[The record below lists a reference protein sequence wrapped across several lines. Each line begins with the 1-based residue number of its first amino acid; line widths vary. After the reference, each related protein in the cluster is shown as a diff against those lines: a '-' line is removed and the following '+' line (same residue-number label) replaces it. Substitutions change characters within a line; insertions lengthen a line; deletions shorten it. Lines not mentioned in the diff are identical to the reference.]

1 VPRNRTA
8 KLAVLGS
15 AAQRS
20 QNASYSRSSD
30 PVKRRIVVGVLVVL
44 SLALITVY
52 FRESSGGVLHGTQ
65 SAAST
70 VLRPFEVASERVARP
85 FRDAYGYFSGLVHA
99 KSKVKQLEQENARLR
114 RLATLNATAYAE
126 NQNLRKM
133 LHFQQSPRF
142 PQDYVP
148 VSTTVLSMPAQ
159 SFDRQIVIDAGRSN
173 GVKQWSPVLD
183 DGGALV
189 GQVTEVASHTARVTL
204 LTDQSSYVAARDART
219 PATTGLVQHSGQ
231 GDQLVLSR
239 VQKNQVVRE
248 GDEVV
253 TAGSLEGKLPS
264 VYPEGIEIGR
274 ITGVSQ
280 NDIDIFKQIQVKPF
294 ADFSSLSAVTVIVPK
309 TTPAGVP

>member
-20 QNASYSRSSD
+20 QNAPYSRSPD

-52 FRESSGGVLHGTQ
+52 FRESSSGVLHGTQ
-65 SAAST
+65 SAGST
-70 VLRPFEVASERVARP
+70 VLRPFEVAAERVARP
-85 FRDAYGYFSGLVHA
+85 FRDAYGYVSGLVHA
-99 KSKVKQLEQENARLR
+99 KDEAKRLRAENARLR
-114 RLATLNATAYAE
+114 SLETRNAGAAAE
-126 NQNLRKM
+126 NVHLKRM
-133 LHFQQSPRF
+133 LNFQSSPTY
-142 PQDYVP
+142 PDDYTP
-148 VSTTVLSMPAQ
+148 VSTLVLSMPQQ
-159 SFDRQIVIDAGRSN
+159 SFERQIVIDAGRSE
-173 GVKQWSPVLD
+173 GVRQGSPVVTD
-183 DGGALV
+183 EGSLV
-189 GQVTEVASHTARVTL
+189 GQVTGVASHTARVTL
-204 LTDQSSYVAARDART
+204 LLDESSFVAARDART
-219 PATTGLVQHSGQ
+219 PATTGLIQHASQ

-239 VQKNQVVRE
+239 VQKNQVVRA

-294 ADFSSLSAVTVIVPK
+294 ADFSSLGAVTVLVPK
-309 TTPAGVP
+309 KTTGLP